1 MSRTPKCL
9 SLEES
14 AQLDATLAYL
24 RNYYTP
30 RRHSHVQTPSLGS
43 RRRESTST
51 SILHN
56 IRSFLSSLNPFSTSI
71 RNYNVNDNSS
81 IMTQEIIVDD
91 DWVKIQLYDSSSDD
105 DPEVDELLEKAADEL
120 AANLNLPSPPVS

>member
-30 RRHSHVQTPSLGS
+30 RHSHVQTPSLGS